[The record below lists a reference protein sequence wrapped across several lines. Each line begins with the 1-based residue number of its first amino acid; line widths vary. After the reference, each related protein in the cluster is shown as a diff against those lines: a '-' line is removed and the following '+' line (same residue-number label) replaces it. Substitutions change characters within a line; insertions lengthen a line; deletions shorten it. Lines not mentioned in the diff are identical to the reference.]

1 MPDGGRFG
9 VMDPSDA
16 LGPGGR
22 LRRHRLRAGV
32 DQRELARR
40 AGISVRG
47 LRDIEQGRVR
57 RPRAESVE
65 RLADALELSATERQA
80 LGFTAREQLARERPA
95 GEQPARE
102 QPAREQF
109 AQGASAGTGREAD
122 HAKTAV
128 HIGVLGTLSMRLGD
142 TAVEVRSPML
152 RGLLGLLA
160 LHPRQAVS
168 RDEIVDLLWDRPP
181 RTCLNLVH
189 VYVGQLRRLLEPDR
203 RQRRPSGTIRL
214 AAGGYRLDLDASGLD
229 VVRFDEL
236 LARARRDTG
245 DAVAAREHL
254 GQALDCWRGPVLAG
268 ADPRLREHRSAAAL
282 SRQRVDA
289 AMAYADLA
297 LAADEPATASM
308 VAVRRLLAV
317 VPDEPLHEGLHARL
331 ARLLARTE
339 RAGALRLLADVRARL
354 TEELGVQPGEELQ
367 AAHLHVLRQAGGEP
381 APRGT
386 TAANVVVPGQLLADV
401 ATFTGRADALRR
413 LDALVDGRE
422 ARRPPGATVVAIA
435 GTAGVGKT
443 ALAMHWAHRVKDRF
457 PDGQLYV
464 NLRGYAQGSPLRPI
478 EALARFV
485 HALGTPP
492 DEVPLDV
499 DEAAAVYRTLLAQR
513 RILVVLD
520 NARDAEQVRPL
531 LPGGVGCLAIVTSR
545 DRLAGLVAREGAQPL
560 ALDVLGTQ
568 EARALL
574 GRLLGAERMGEPAA
588 ADELVGLCGA
598 LPLALRIAAA
608 NLLCEP
614 HQTIGGYVRRLR
626 DGDRLTALRIDGDRQ
641 TAVGA
646 ALDLSYAALPDDAR
660 RVFRRLGL
668 VPGPDFTA
676 AAVTALDSHETT
688 GRETTSAVTALDSHE
703 TTGRE
708 TTSAVNALNGRETTG
723 RETTGRETAASKLER
738 LARAHLIEESAP
750 GRYAFH
756 DLLRLYAQA
765 RGEAEDD
772 EADRRAAR
780 QRLLDHY
787 LSGLD
792 AAARLLYPEK
802 LRMPLPPQASR
813 IGFADHAQAL
823 AWIDAEHPNLVAAVQ
838 QPEPGAS
845 TWLLADALRGYYH
858 LRVHTIDWLTAAHAS
873 LAAALEAGDPA
884 AEAVSHLSIADAHWR
899 RSRHDLAVE
908 HFRRGLAAARRTGWA
923 QCQATILGNLGA
935 VHWQSGHLKAAGEQ
949 IAEALELNR
958 RVGWLAGQAVGLGN
972 LGLVRMQAGQLAA
985 AAGHFRE
992 ALDLSRQLGSRSSE
1006 ANVLG
1011 NLGEA
1016 CQLLGRLDE
1025 AIEHLSL
1032 ALVLHRELGGQ
1043 GNEAANLRTLAAT
1056 HRDAGRLDQALEL
1069 AQAALERARG
1079 TDMLRLEIDAHNAI
1093 GSVFDAMGRHEAA
1106 VDSHERALVMARE
1119 TGERL
1124 PEAEALIGVAAARRN
1139 LGELDR
1145 ALADVMRALALTQRA
1160 GFHQLE
1166 GAALTGLAAVHLA
1179 RGEPQWAVHVGERA
1193 SAVHEKTGF
1202 RAGLT
1207 QTAELLREARAAG
1220 EPATRASGR

>member
-1 MPDGGRFG
+1 
-9 VMDPSDA
+9 MDPSDA

-65 RLADALELSATERQA
+65 RLADALELSVTERQA
-80 LGFTAREQLARERPA
+80 LGFTAA

-102 QPAREQF
+102 QLAGEQPAREQS
-109 AQGASAGTGREAD
+109 AQGASEGTGREAD
-122 HAKTAV
+122 DAKAAV
-128 HIGVLGTLSMRLGD
+128 HVGVLGTLSMRLGD
-142 TAVEVRSPML
+142 AAVEVRSPML

-168 RDEIVDLLWDRPP
+168 RDEIVDVLWDSPP

-236 LARARRDTG
+236 LARARRDMG
-245 DAVAAREHL
+245 DAAAREHL

-308 VAVRRLLAV
+308 VAVRRLLAI

-367 AAHLHVLRQAGGEP
+367 AAQLHVLRQEAGGEP

-435 GTAGVGKT
+435 GTAGIGKT

-560 ALDVLGTQ
+560 ALDVLGAQ

-626 DGDRLTALRIDGDRQ
+626 DGDRLTALSIDGDRQ

-660 RVFRRLGL
+660 RVFRLLGL

-676 AAVTALDSHETT
+676 GAVTALNGQKPTSAAATLNSHETT
-688 GRETTSAVTALDSHE
+688 GHETTSA
-703 TTGRE
+703 
-708 TTSAVNALNGRETTG
+708 
-723 RETTGRETAASKLER
+723 AASKLER

-802 LRMPLPPQASR
+802 LRMPLPPRASR

-838 QPEPGAS
+838 QPEPGAT

-908 HFRRGLAAARRTGWA
+908 HFRRGLAAARRTDWA

-1093 GSVFDAMGRHEAA
+1093 GSVFDAMGRHDAA

-1207 QTAELLREARAAG
+1207 QTADLLREARAAG